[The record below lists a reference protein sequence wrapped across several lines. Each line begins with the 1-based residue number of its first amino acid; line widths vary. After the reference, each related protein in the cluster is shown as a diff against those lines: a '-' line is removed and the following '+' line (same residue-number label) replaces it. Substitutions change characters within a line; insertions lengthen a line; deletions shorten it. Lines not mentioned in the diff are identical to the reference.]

1 MMTAKEEE
9 ALKKALKIVRV
20 AVNDVEDAFG
30 DVHAKK
36 LHIQGTIPNHKL
48 INAKKGMGISEPVS
62 DILCLYDACVIFSP
76 GDTGFAIVPTGI
88 YIRAEAEEPMFFRWK
103 EINVVRLSWGSLKIN
118 NYCGPTIWAGQDEK
132 FVSAIKSLVWV
143 GARKSL

>member
-36 LHIQGTIPNHKL
+36 LHIQGNIPSHKL
-48 INAKKGMGISEPVS
+48 INAKKGMGISDPDS

-88 YIRAEAEEPMFFRWK
+88 YIRGDLDGIYDSCCR
-103 EINVVRLSWGSLKIN
+103 
-118 NYCGPTIWAGQDEK
+118 
-132 FVSAIKSLVWV
+132 
-143 GARKSL
+143 